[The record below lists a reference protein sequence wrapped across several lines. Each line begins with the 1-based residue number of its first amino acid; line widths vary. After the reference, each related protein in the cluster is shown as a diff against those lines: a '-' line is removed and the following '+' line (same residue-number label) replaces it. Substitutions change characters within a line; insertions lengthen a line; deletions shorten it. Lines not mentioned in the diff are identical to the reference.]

1 VTLRLRDEHNKHS
14 DLMLGFWGDDD
25 INISEDEEARPLLNI
40 SDLFIEEI
48 EEDDVTDTLLNVRDL
63 FLEGA

>member
-1 VTLRLRDEHNKHS
+1 
-14 DLMLGFWGDDD
+14 MLGFWGDDD